1 MRQSGRTALLLLGL
15 FLAAWVP
22 RVLALDAV
30 VTIDERKWLARAANF
45 YQALSHEE
53 WAATFQREHPGVT
66 VMWAGM
72 AGLLQH
78 FPTYAAVAP
87 GQFAW
92 DREHLEAWLT
102 QNTTHTPL
110 ELLTDGR
117 WWIVLLI
124 TLTIVLSYFPL
135 RRLAGATVAFWG
147 ALYLAWSPFFIAL
160 SRQLHPDGLAA
171 SFILLALLLFLAWL
185 YGGQQRRYLISA
197 GFVMGLAWLTKTPA
211 IFLVPTGALL
221 IVWQIW
227 QTGRQ
232 GNSPT
237 PRPAFFQAN
246 RGLLLG
252 YVGWGIL
259 ATLTFVLLW
268 PAMWF
273 DPLGTLRRMSVEM
286 GIYVERH
293 TTVNYFLGR
302 PIDDPGLLFYPVAWL
317 WRTTP
322 ATVIGL
328 LAAALY
334 GWRRRALFTQQ
345 TIRQSAGALVL
356 FAILLGL
363 GMSIGAKKFDR
374 YMLPSLLALDIV
386 ALYGW
391 LCLVDPIAKR
401 FIRPQS
407 PPPNLPHAGG
417 GTDGA
422 STNDQIPSQ
431 TGVGP
436 KGHPG
441 GVTKN
446 PPPHPLT
453 PSPSLTL
460 SLILLLHALPGF
472 LHYPYYLTYFN
483 PLVGGSF
490 TAPQVLFV
498 GWGEGLEAAAEWLN
512 EQPAADQLRVVAWY
526 ADGPFSYYFKGQEVS
541 LGYESPLMWFGT
553 DYAVLYVNQWQRQLP
568 SPEVVNYFAQ
578 QTPVHEVRFRGLEL
592 AKIYDMRQSVLP
604 DFVDIGKNSAA
615 DFGGQIRLLAYDF
628 GQAQAQPGDQFQ
640 ATLYLQSLAAMGT
653 NYNMILR
660 LVGQDGTEI
669 WRDEGWPW
677 GAPTRDWPLREIRPD
692 GHTIPIPPI
701 AAPGLYRFEVSFYDP
716 ATFTPL
722 PIARLNDSQ
731 PLDSTWREVALLQ
744 VGAAPSLD
752 APAPAVWQLG
762 ENFSLVSTA
771 LPAQQ
776 QPGDD
781 LSFTLLWE
789 SLSRTSTDYTVF
801 VHVVNRDGVTVAQ
814 KDQQPL
820 AGFAPTR
827 LWEPGLHYRDEYHLP
842 LPADLPAG
850 NYSVQIGLYTLDGGR
865 LPVLQNEAVIGDFAT
880 LGAFTVTAPASQ

>member
-1 MRQSGRTALLLLGL
+1 MKQSMRTALLLWGL
-15 FLAAWVP
+15 FLAAWAP

-30 VTIDERKWLARAANF
+30 VTIDERKWLARSANF
-45 YQALSHEE
+45 YQALSHAD
-53 WAATFQREHPGVT
+53 WTATFQREHPGVT

-72 AGLLQH
+72 AGLLRH
-78 FPTYAAVAP
+78 FPTYGAVAP

-92 DREHLEAWLT
+92 DREHLETWLT
-102 QNTTHTPL
+102 QSTAHTPL
-110 ELLTDGR
+110 ELLTAGR

-124 TLTIVLSYFPL
+124 TLTIVFSYFPL
-135 RRLAGATVAFWG
+135 RRLAGAGVAFWG

-185 YGGQQRRYLISA
+185 YGGQQHRYLFAS
-197 GFVMGLAWLTKTPA
+197 GLVMGLAWLTKTPA
-211 IFLVPTGALL
+211 IFLVPTGAVL
-221 IVWQIW
+221 IGWQVWQMR
-227 QTGRQ
+227 RQ
-232 GNSPT
+232 AGNLSPT
-237 PRPAFFQAN
+237 AAFRQAN
-246 RGLLLG
+246 RRLFSG
-252 YVGWGIL
+252 YVVWGIL
-259 ATLTFVLLW
+259 AMLTFVLLW

-273 DPLGTLRRMSVEM
+273 EPLGTLRRMSVEM
-286 GIYVERH
+286 GVYVERH

-328 LAAALY
+328 VAAALY
-334 GWRRRALFTQQ
+334 GWRRRALFAQT
-345 TIRQSAGALVL
+345 TIRQSAGALGL

-374 YMLPSLLALDIV
+374 YMLPSLLALDII

-391 LCLVDPIAKR
+391 LCLLEPLVKR
-401 FIRPQS
+401 LQDRLITQLSSNHLITQWRKAPALRS
-407 PPPNLPHAGG
+407 PWHL
-417 GTDGA
+417 GTLA
-422 STNDQIPSQ
+422 L
-431 TGVGP
+431 VF
-436 KGHPG
+436 
-441 GVTKN
+441 
-446 PPPHPLT
+446 
-453 PSPSLTL
+453 
-460 SLILLLHALPGF
+460 LLHAFPGF

-490 TAPQVLFV
+490 TAPSVLFV
-498 GWGEGLEAAAEWLN
+498 GWGEGLEAAAQWLN
-512 EQPAADQLRVVAWY
+512 TQPAAEKLRVVAWY

-568 SPEVVNYFAQ
+568 SPEVINYFAQ

-615 DFGGQIRLLAYDF
+615 DFGGQLRLLAYDF
-628 GQAQAQPGDQFQ
+628 AQAQAQPGEQFQ
-640 ATLYLQSLAAMGT
+640 ATLYLQSLAAMET

-660 LVGQDGTEI
+660 LVGQDGTER

-677 GAPTRDWPLREIRPD
+677 GAPTSAWPLREIRPD
-692 GHTIPIPPI
+692 GHTVTLPVT

-716 ATFTPL
+716 ATFAPL
-722 PIARLNDSQ
+722 PVTRLNDAQ
-731 PLDSTWREVALLQ
+731 PLDSTWRAVALLQ
-744 VGAAPSLD
+744 VG
-752 APAPAVWQLG
+752 PAPALPNVASATWQLG
-762 ENFSLVSTA
+762 NNFALTSTA
-771 LPAQQ
+771 LPVQL
-776 QPGDD
+776 QPGAA
-781 LSFTLLWE
+781 LSFRLLWE

-801 VHVVNRDGVTVAQ
+801 VHVVNRDGVNVAQ

-827 LWEPGLHYRDEYHLP
+827 LWEPGLDYRDEYHLP
-842 LPADLPAG
+842 LPPDLPAG
-850 NYSVQIGLYTLDGGR
+850 EYSVRVGLYTLAGGR
-865 LPVLQNEAVIGDFAT
+865 LPVLQNEAVLGDFAT
-880 LGAFTVTAPASQ
+880 LGSFTVTAPGSQ

>member
-1 MRQSGRTALLLLGL
+1 MRESGRTALLLLGL
-15 FLAAWVP
+15 FLAAWLP
-22 RVLALDAV
+22 RVWALDAV
-30 VTIDERKWLARAANF
+30 VTIDERKWLARSANF

-102 QNTTHTPL
+102 QNSNHTPL
-110 ELLTDGR
+110 ELLTAGR

-124 TLTIVLSYFPL
+124 TLTIVFGYFPL
-135 RRLAGATVAFWG
+135 RRLAGATVAFW
-147 ALYLAWSPFFIAL
+147 ATLYLAWSPFFIAL

-171 SFILLALLLFLAWL
+171 GFIMLALLLFLAWL
-185 YGGQQRRYLISA
+185 YGGQQRRYLVTSGI
-197 GFVMGLAWLTKTPA
+197 VMGLAWLTKTPA

-221 IVWQIW
+221 LGWQVWQ
-227 QTGRQ
+227 TRG
-232 GNSPT
+232 
-237 PRPAFFQAN
+237 QAVN
-246 RGLLLG
+246 RRHLLG
-252 YVGWGIL
+252 YVGWGII

-273 DPLGTLRRMSVEM
+273 DPIGTLRRMSVEM
-286 GIYVERH
+286 GVYVERH
-293 TTVNYFLGR
+293 TTVNYFLGQ
-302 PIDDPGLLFYPVAWL
+302 PVDDPGLIFYPIAWL

-328 LAAALY
+328 IAAAVY
-334 GWRRRALFTQQ
+334 GWRRRFHFAQP
-345 TIRQSAGALVL
+345 TIRQTAGALLL
-356 FAILLGL
+356 FALLLAL

-386 ALYGW
+386 ALLGW
-391 LCLVDPIAKR
+391 LCLLEPIANR
-401 FIRPQS
+401 LFNRPS
-407 PPPNLPHAGG
+407 P
-417 GTDGA
+417 
-422 STNDQIPSQ
+422 
-431 TGVGP
+431 
-436 KGHPG
+436 
-441 GVTKN
+441 N
-446 PPPHPLT
+446 PPI
-453 PSPSLTL
+453 TL
-460 SLILLLHALPGF
+460 SFILLLHALPGF

-490 TAPQVLFV
+490 TAPNVLFV
-498 GWGEGLEAAAEWLN
+498 GWGEGLEEAAQWLN
-512 EQPAADQLRVVAWY
+512 AQPDAEKLRVVAWY

-568 SPEVVNYFAQ
+568 SPEVINYFAQ

-592 AKIYDMRQSVLP
+592 AKVYDMRQSVLP

-628 GQAQAQPGDQFQ
+628 AQAQAQPGDQFQ
-640 ATLYLQSLAAMGT
+640 VTLYLQSLAAMTT

-660 LVGQDGTEI
+660 LVAPDETEI

-677 GAPTRDWPLREIRPD
+677 GAPTSGWPLREIRPD
-692 GHTIPIPPI
+692 GHTVTIPAT
-701 AAPGLYRFEVSFYDP
+701 AAPGLYRFELNFYDP
-716 ATFTPL
+716 ATFDALPVTPL
-722 PIARLNDSQ
+722 NSDQ
-731 PLDSTWREVALLQ
+731 PFAATWREVALLQ
-744 VGAAPSLD
+744 VGAAPEVTGL
-752 APAPAVWQLG
+752 APSTWQLG
-762 ENFSLVSTA
+762 DNFALTSTA
-771 LPAQQ
+771 LPEQL
-776 QPGDD
+776 QPGAA
-781 LSFTLLWE
+781 LAFTLSWE

-801 VHVVNRDGVTVAQ
+801 VHVVNRDGVNVAQ
-814 KDQQPL
+814 QDQPPL

-842 LPADLPAG
+842 LPAELPPG
-850 NYSVQIGLYTLDGGR
+850 EYRVQIGLYTLDGGR

-880 LGAFTVTAPASQ
+880 LGAFTVTAASSQ